1 MRSFGTAMRTV
12 FESRVLMLSVSIEKQ
27 DSLNFRSFS
36 DVSCS
41 SLSFTSSNSHD
52 SRQKSRRRQ
61 APTKWN
67 HDIPRRGWLFSGI
80 ILGR

>member
-41 SLSFTSSNSHD
+41 SLSFTSIATIAAR
-52 SRQKSRRRQ
+52 SRGAGRRLL
-61 APTKWN
+61 N
-67 HDIPRRGWLFSGI
+67 GI
-80 ILGR
+80 MTSLGGGGCLVG